1 MTDPLGQEAP
11 VQLPYG
17 GFMAMDLVKVMAV
30 LRVQE
35 GNQTQ
40 SSSRPWGGRDF
51 QAPSTALW

>member
-1 MTDPLGQEAP
+1 
-11 VQLPYG
+11 
-17 GFMAMDLVKVMAV
+17 MAMDLVKVMAV

-40 SSSRPWGGRDF
+40 SSSRPWAGRDF